1 MQLLL
6 FFPEYYQILFAFF
19 HFYRTKRVERST
31 MGMRDMNGILEKI
44 EQDVEN
50 SNPRPLAGHGQEE
63 PVQLLGSCL
72 SVFGQVL
79 VIYKHMS

>member
-1 MQLLL
+1 
-6 FFPEYYQILFAFF
+6 
-19 HFYRTKRVERST
+19 

-50 SNPRPLAGHGQEE
+50 SNPWPLARHGQEE
-63 PVQLLGSCL
+63 PVQLIGSCI